1 MKEIKLE
8 EVISSNIKKIGFD
21 PEENKLY
28 IQYAS
33 GIYAYDNVNK
43 DLFEALKQAES
54 KGKFVSENIK
64 GKYVFKKLIKY

>member
-1 MKEIKLE
+1 MKKINLE
-8 EVISSNIKKIGFD
+8 EVVSSNIKKIGFD

-28 IQYAS
+28 IQYTS
-33 GIYAYDNVNK
+33 GIYVYDNVSK